1 MTGMVE
7 LHSCAKSRLDRLLV
21 WNGQVALV
29 NEKQVCY
36 TLVQWKAADIL
47 CSSIVT
53 ESGLRI
59 RGCFLKRCWDIV
71 LVTKSPVSS
80 QKSDPRSQCSYWA
93 DRIWAWIALLPAFT
107 CCLRRICSL
116 RNRPARSICCVPAL
130 TFEALRVLDVPRGE
144 FTQTLAFTLR

>member
-21 WNGQVALV
+21 WNGQVAFV

-59 RGCFLKRCWDIV
+59 RGCFLKRC
-71 LVTKSPVSS
+71 
-80 QKSDPRSQCSYWA
+80 
-93 DRIWAWIALLPAFT
+93 
-107 CCLRRICSL
+107 
-116 RNRPARSICCVPAL
+116 
-130 TFEALRVLDVPRGE
+130 
-144 FTQTLAFTLR
+144 